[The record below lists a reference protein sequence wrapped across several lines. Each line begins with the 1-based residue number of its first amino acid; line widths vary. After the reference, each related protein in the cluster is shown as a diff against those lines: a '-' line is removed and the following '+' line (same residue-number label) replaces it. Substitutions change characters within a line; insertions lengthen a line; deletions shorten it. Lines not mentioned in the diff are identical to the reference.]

1 MLRLLSAHRLSY
13 SLPNY
18 IVGKS
23 SNTRFARAASG
34 SDKSQTSEKTD
45 QDKDAKSGA
54 NKPLTGGG
62 YAKRSDEEGFGATY
76 GGNQS
81 LSKDDEDK
89 IVHGNVPDAQ
99 RGQSCYGC
107 LHGEWISMYLDQQ
120 AQIGDSCSRA
130 PT

>member
-89 IVHGNVPDAQ
+89 IVHGNVPEYD
-99 RGQSCYGC
+99 GNKKS
-107 LHGEWISMYLDQQ
+107 S
-120 AQIGDSCSRA
+120 
-130 PT
+130 